1 MALILIIKPFYNR
14 LVLYQNS
21 ESKLI
26 PAWSPRFITF
36 PLWNVTIRLALLN
49 NIEYQTLVIRLRAI
63 KLAVITAK
71 NEARWQLDLSAQH
84 NHRSKCR
91 LHIYSYNHYPSLG
104 TITSGGKGPSFWFT
118 LNISIDNVK
127 AQKQI
132 IDARIV
138 LEQAKSFFRKAMG
151 TAGSQ
156 YNKQN

>member
-1 MALILIIKPFYNR
+1 M
-14 LVLYQNS
+14 
-21 ESKLI
+21 I

-49 NIEYQTLVIRLRAI
+49 NIEYQTLVIRVIRLRAI
-63 KLAVITAK
+63 KRAVITAK
-71 NEARWQLDLSAQH
+71 NEFDLSAAQH
-84 NHRSKCR
+84 NHRSKYR

-156 YNKQN
+156 YNKSN